1 MNVVQR
7 RTVDSLELGGSAM
20 PPRSLLD
27 CFVEQSRRQPTAP
40 ALLWNRER
48 TTYGQLYGM
57 ACEAYAQLAQLE
69 LPEQGSVGILAKKSP
84 QSIAL
89 IIACLMAR
97 HKFLL
102 PSVDLGQ
109 VGLQKLFEQA
119 GCSHVLSPET
129 DPKASLTGMV
139 SNVVTWENTVAPKDP
154 VGSIRPRPDD
164 ISFMLTTSGSTGLP
178 KIVPL
183 SVAAID
189 RFTDWASE
197 QFDIRAGKTV
207 LNYAP
212 VNFDLCLLDIW
223 STLKY
228 GACAALVDQD
238 QATNATYLLDLL
250 ATNDVHV
257 IQAVPMLYR
266 LLTHTTRNSH
276 QRFEKTEHVIFT
288 GDSMPLNVLEAL
300 ADFFPNARFYNVY
313 GCTETN
319 DSFIHE
325 VDLSRAPL
333 HGPIPIGQPISDVS
347 ALVMA
352 EDGRIVKG
360 SGTGELFVSTPFQT
374 HGYLNEELNDDKFV
388 SCPDNHCQRTYF
400 RTGDLVRLHDDG
412 SITLEGR
419 KDFQVKVRGVRIN
432 MQEVEQVLLE
442 HKQVLEVAVVAVPDD
457 TAGNRLH
464 AVVRRDHV
472 SYLNSLA
479 LRQHCA
485 RRLPRTAIPS
495 TITIVEAALPK
506 TSTGKVD
513 RSLIRRTQMKGD
525 QNGSHPHD

>member
-1 MNVVQR
+1 
-7 RTVDSLELGGSAM
+7 M

-27 CFVEQSRRQPTAP
+27 CFLEQSRRQPTAP

-48 TTYGQLYGM
+48 ITYGQLYGM

-69 LPEQGSVGILAKKSP
+69 LPDQGSFGILAKKSP

-97 HKFLL
+97 GKFLL

-109 VGLQKLFEQA
+109 ITLQKLFEQA
-119 GCSHVLSPET
+119 GCSHVLSPEG
-129 DPKASLTGMV
+129 DPKAALTGLV
-139 SNVVTWENTVAPKDP
+139 SNVIGWDGTVVPRDP

-189 RFTDWASE
+189 RFTDWAGE
-197 QFDIRAGKTV
+197 RFDIRAGKTV

-212 VNFDLCLLDIW
+212 LNFDLCLLDIW
-223 STLKY
+223 STLKS
-228 GACAALVDQD
+228 GACVALVDQD
-238 QATNATYLLDLL
+238 QATNANYLLDMLT
-250 ATNDVHV
+250 TNDVHV

-266 LLTHTTRNSH
+266 LLLDATRNGH
-276 QRFEKTEHVIFT
+276 QGFGKAEHVIFT
-288 GDSMPLNVLEAL
+288 GDSMPLNVLKAL
-300 ADFFPNARFYNVY
+300 PALFANARFYNVY

-325 VDLSRAPL
+325 VDFSLAPL
-333 HGPIPIGQPISDVS
+333 RGPIPLGQPIPDVS

-352 EDGRIVKG
+352 DEGRIVEG

-374 HGYLNEELNDDKFV
+374 PGYLNEGLNDDKFL
-388 SCPDNHCQRTYF
+388 SCPGSHCQRTYF

-432 MQEVEQVLLE
+432 TQEVEQVLLE

-464 AVVRRDHV
+464 AVVRRDHGG
-472 SYLNSLA
+472 YLNSLA

-525 QNGSHPHD
+525 QNGSHPND